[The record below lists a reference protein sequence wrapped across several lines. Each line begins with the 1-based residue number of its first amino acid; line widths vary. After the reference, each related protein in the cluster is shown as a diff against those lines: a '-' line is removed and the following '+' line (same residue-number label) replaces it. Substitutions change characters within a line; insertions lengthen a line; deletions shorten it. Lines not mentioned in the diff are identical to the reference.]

1 MIMAA
6 SSSHEPAAASNRP
19 CCSSSCCCFSLAAAA
34 AAAAAASDQQ
44 QQTVV
49 MTDEQ
54 LKTFRGQLT
63 TYATICAQLV
73 ETHNKQ
79 SNPQPS
85 ARAGSSPGQK
95 GMQKMGSKNRWTP
108 TPKQLQILKKLFEE
122 VNGTPTREQII
133 AVTEQL
139 SQHGPISKAS
149 VSKWFQN
156 HKARGTFQLKHSET
170 ERE

>member
-85 ARAGSSPGQK
+85 ARAGLEMIIQPVLCNPCCPRLEFVLSWFSRMK
-95 GMQKMGSKNRWTP
+95 H
-108 TPKQLQILKKLFEE
+108 
-122 VNGTPTREQII
+122 GT
-133 AVTEQL
+133 L
-139 SQHGPISKAS
+139 
-149 VSKWFQN
+149 
-156 HKARGTFQLKHSET
+156 
-170 ERE
+170 